1 MAEKGPICKDEKLG
15 EEVKRLFFELADS
28 LEKQLKEQ
36 AKMGFDTEKALKAVR
51 KAKRYVRKL
60 VS

>member
-1 MAEKGPICKDEKLG
+1 MAEKGPICRDEKLG
-15 EEVKRLFFELADS
+15 EALKECFFEFVDS

-36 AKMGFDTEKALKAVR
+36 KKQGLPVDEALKNIR
-51 KAKRYVRKL
+51 KARRYVKKL